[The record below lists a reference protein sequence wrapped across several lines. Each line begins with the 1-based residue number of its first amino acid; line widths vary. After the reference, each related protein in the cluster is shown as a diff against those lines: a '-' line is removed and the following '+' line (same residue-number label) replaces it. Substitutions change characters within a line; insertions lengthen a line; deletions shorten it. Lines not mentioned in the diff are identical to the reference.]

1 MIDDD
6 AFSGETDIT
15 SIVIPKTIGYINES
29 AFWKCVN
36 IDVVYASSL
45 ESWLNIE
52 FENSSSNPLWYA
64 KHLIINGVEVNDDI
78 VIPEGT
84 KYLWDFAFSGYVGL
98 KSVTLPSTLISLDR
112 SFVGCS
118 NLQLVISKS
127 SMPAFVED
135 RMWRPFHG
143 ISTDAKLIVP
153 KGSKEAYLAVPAW
166 SGGFKEII
174 EETNSYS
181 LSITAKGN
189 GSVSYDGT
197 IIKEKTSIFTVTDE
211 TSAIITFIPDNGY
224 CIKSLYINNTDV
236 TSSVSNNQYTVSNI
250 LRNTMV
256 EVEFEAIPPTTYT
269 LSVSSTGGGYASYGG
284 TAIRSKTSTFTV
296 NEGTNATISFNT
308 DSGYRIRSVKVN
320 GSNVT
325 SSVSNTL
332 YTVINI
338 QRNTTVEVE
347 FEAIPPTTYT
357 LSISSIGSGYASY
370 NGTAIRSKT
379 STFTVN
385 EGTNATIS
393 FSADSGYRIKSVKV
407 NGSNV
412 TSSVSNT
419 LYTVSNIQRNTTVEV
434 EFEAIPPTTY
444 TLSIS
449 STGSG
454 YASYGGTAIRSKTS
468 TFTVN
473 EGTNATISFSAD
485 SGYRIKS
492 VKVNGSN
499 VTSSV
504 SNTLYTVSNIQRN
517 TTVEVEFEAI
527 PPTTYTLSISS
538 TGSGYASYGGT
549 AIRSKTSTF
558 TVNEGTNAT
567 ISFNTDSGYRIKSV
581 KVNGSDVTS
590 SVSNNRYTVS
600 NILRNTTVEVE
611 FEDIPPTTYTLS
623 VSSTGSG
630 YASYGGI
637 AVRSK
642 TSAFT
647 VIEGS
652 NATILF
658 NADSGYR
665 IKSVKVNGSD
675 VTSSVSNS
683 QYTVSNIQR
692 NTTVEV
698 GFQEEL
704 KAFAS
709 NGVNYSVISYDD
721 KTVSVANGN
730 YGKVLEVPATIT
742 YQDIAWKV
750 AGIDNTALADNDEL
764 AAVIWNPTS
773 AFTLHVNNPNLLLYV
788 KSASYAP
795 ESIKNVIVDGTA
807 DNIVLTDASDGNNF
821 YCPMEFT
828 AKTVSYT
835 HGYSMETGIGESRG
849 WETIALPFDVQKIAH
864 SSKGEIVPF
873 AKWKSGDTRKPFW
886 LMAYGT
892 GGFTAAEAIK
902 ANTPYIISMPN
913 HTNYKDAFRL
923 NGSVTFSA
931 ENVKVKASDTDGSIG
946 SGEKRFV
953 PNFINQDNS
962 GAYVLNVN
970 NDYVTYN
977 GGTTE
982 GSRFIVN
989 LRSLHPFE
997 AYMTT
1002 TNRTRKSIAID
1013 DDMATGIEDVIEMT
1027 DDGKTIRVYN
1037 LGGQLLK
1044 TEEKKSLDE
1053 VKALLRAGV
1062 YIINGKKVII
1072 R

>member
-1 MIDDD
+1 MALQRLLVFFILTLLHNSLFATDFESDGLLYLIRKNNEVSVLGKTNSLKGKIIIPEKVLYQGTTYTVTMIDDD

-473 EGTNATISFSAD
+473 EGTNATISF
-485 SGYRIKS
+485 
-492 VKVNGSN
+492 
-499 VTSSV
+499 
-504 SNTLYTVSNIQRN
+504 
-517 TTVEVEFEAI
+517 
-527 PPTTYTLSISS
+527 
-538 TGSGYASYGGT
+538 
-549 AIRSKTSTF
+549 
-558 TVNEGTNAT
+558 
-567 ISFNTDSGYRIKSV
+567 NTDSGYRIKSV

-611 FEDIPPTTYTLS
+611 FEAIPPTTYTLS

-1037 LGGQLLK
+1037 RGGQLLK

>member
-1 MIDDD
+1 MALQRLLVFFILTLLHNSLFATDFESDGLLYLIRKNNEVSVLGKTNSLKGKIIIPEKVLYQGTTYTVTMIDDD

-407 NGSNV
+407 NGSDV
-412 TSSVSNT
+412 T
-419 LYTVSNIQRNTTVEV
+419 L
-434 EFEAIPPTTY
+434 
-444 TLSIS
+444 
-449 STGSG
+449 
-454 YASYGGTAIRSKTS
+454 
-468 TFTVN
+468 
-473 EGTNATISFSAD
+473 
-485 SGYRIKS
+485 
-492 VKVNGSN
+492 
-499 VTSSV
+499 SV

-611 FEDIPPTTYTLS
+611 FEAIPPTTYTLS

-1037 LGGQLLK
+1037 RGGQLLK

>member
-332 YTVINI
+332 YTV
-338 QRNTTVEVE
+338 
-347 FEAIPPTTYT
+347 
-357 LSISSIGSGYASY
+357 
-370 NGTAIRSKT
+370 
-379 STFTVN
+379 
-385 EGTNATIS
+385 
-393 FSADSGYRIKSVKV
+393 
-407 NGSNV
+407 
-412 TSSVSNT
+412 
-419 LYTVSNIQRNTTVEV
+419 SNIQRNTTVEV

-473 EGTNATISFSAD
+473 EGTNATISFNTD
-485 SGYRIKS
+485 SGYRIRS

-611 FEDIPPTTYTLS
+611 FEAIPPTTYTLS

-1037 LGGQLLK
+1037 RGGQLLK

>member
-1 MIDDD
+1 MALQRLLVFFILTLLHNSLFATDFESDGLLYLIRKNNEVSVLGKTNSLKGKIIIPEKVLYQGTTYTVTMIDDD

-370 NGTAIRSKT
+370 N
-379 STFTVN
+379 
-385 EGTNATIS
+385 
-393 FSADSGYRIKSVKV
+393 
-407 NGSNV
+407 
-412 TSSVSNT
+412 
-419 LYTVSNIQRNTTVEV
+419 
-434 EFEAIPPTTY
+434 
-444 TLSIS
+444 
-449 STGSG
+449 
-454 YASYGGTAIRSKTS
+454 GTAIRSKTS

>member
-1 MIDDD
+1 MALQRLLVFFILTLLHNSLFATDFESDGLLYLIRKNNEVSVLGKTNSLKGKIIIPEKVLYQGTTYTVTMIDDD

-393 FSADSGYRIKSVKV
+393 FSADSGYRI
-407 NGSNV
+407 N
-412 TSSVSNT
+412 
-419 LYTVSNIQRNTTVEV
+419 
-434 EFEAIPPTTY
+434 
-444 TLSIS
+444 
-449 STGSG
+449 
-454 YASYGGTAIRSKTS
+454 
-468 TFTVN
+468 
-473 EGTNATISFSAD
+473 
-485 SGYRIKS
+485 S

>member
-1 MIDDD
+1 MALQRLLVFFILTLLHNSLFATDFESDGLLYLIRKNNEVSVLGKTNSLKGKIIIPEKVLYQGTTYTVTMIDDD

-332 YTVINI
+332 YTV
-338 QRNTTVEVE
+338 
-347 FEAIPPTTYT
+347 
-357 LSISSIGSGYASY
+357 
-370 NGTAIRSKT
+370 
-379 STFTVN
+379 
-385 EGTNATIS
+385 
-393 FSADSGYRIKSVKV
+393 
-407 NGSNV
+407 
-412 TSSVSNT
+412 
-419 LYTVSNIQRNTTVEV
+419 
-434 EFEAIPPTTY
+434 
-444 TLSIS
+444 
-449 STGSG
+449 
-454 YASYGGTAIRSKTS
+454 
-468 TFTVN
+468 
-473 EGTNATISFSAD
+473 
-485 SGYRIKS
+485 
-492 VKVNGSN
+492 
-499 VTSSV
+499 
-504 SNTLYTVSNIQRN
+504 SNIQRN

-611 FEDIPPTTYTLS
+611 FEAIPPTTYTLS

-1037 LGGQLLK
+1037 RGGQLLK